1 MITFR
6 QKEFFAPLVGGALSA
21 LGTIGNVA
29 TIASIPMG
37 IKQANDQ
44 KKLAKEQAEQQ
55 EEQNLRTVKALNNVA
70 NQAANNPQTAQA
82 AANIMNQS
90 QNRLYSKIPKI
101 KFKGLKNVA
110 KEGGLF
116 AKNIG
121 TIINENKTGLIGGTM
136 AGVGMAGTS
145 YLTDKAIQY
154 DMKRSGIPLERKAF
168 SKSSSIM
175 KGLKSTGKVLKDSF
189 KKSKTMIGTTAILGA
204 LPTGV
209 GYLSSKKAMKDQASQ
224 SQNDGSQPVQTM
236 YSFNFRGIGKY
247 LKTKGTKIGNGINKF
262 VHDPVTPTLNV
273 ISSFSGGGGL
283 KGVQDVGKR
292 LSELGVKSNSK
303 FTKKAGD
310 FIQSH
315 PKTSLLGSIP
325 VGAAIMGVTWDAGEK
340 ATNKLLRKA
349 DKNAYRYQDSMN
361 QEVEQ

>member
-6 QKEFFAPLVGGALSA
+6 QKEFIAPLVGGALSA
-21 LGTIGNVA
+21 LGVAGNVA
-29 TIASIPMG
+29 TVASVPMMF
-37 IKQANDQ
+37 KQS
-44 KKLAKEQAEQQ
+44 KEQEEYAKQQ
-55 EEQNLRTVKALNNVA
+55 EEQNLRTVKALNNIA
-70 NQAANNPQTAQA
+70 KQAAKNPETAQA

-90 QNRLYSKIPKI
+90 QNRLYSRIPKFT
-101 KFKGLKNVA
+101 KLRNVA
-110 KEGGLF
+110 REGGLF
-116 AKNIG
+116 AKNLG

-136 AGVGMAGTS
+136 AGVGMAGAS

-189 KKSKTMIGTTAILGA
+189 NKNKTMIGTTAVLGA
-204 LPTGV
+204 LPAV

-224 SQNDGSQPVQTM
+224 SQNDGSQLVQTM

-361 QEVEQ
+361 QEVGQ